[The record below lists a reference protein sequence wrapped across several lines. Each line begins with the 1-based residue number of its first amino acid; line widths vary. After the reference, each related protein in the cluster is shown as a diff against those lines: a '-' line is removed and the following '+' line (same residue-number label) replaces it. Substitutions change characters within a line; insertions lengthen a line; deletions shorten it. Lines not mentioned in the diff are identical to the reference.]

1 LKATRFSIIGLV
13 LTIITAACGFAP
25 TSTPAP
31 DTVNVQLSWIHTI
44 EYAGF
49 YQAVA
54 KSYYATANLD
64 THLNTGGFDENGNFI
79 NPVQKVVDGEA
90 DFGIIDAQTL
100 LLERAQGTPIV
111 AIAAIYQRSP
121 VAFVS
126 LAEKNI
132 TSPEDLGGM
141 TAAIELTT
149 SGSLF
154 RSLLTSKGID
164 PGSVNMVQRTDYSIA
179 PLLDNQADIIDGWI
193 TNEAVILSKEG
204 YEYNALLVSDYG
216 IEAYANVIF
225 AREDTI
231 ANKPDMVER
240 FVRATLL
247 GIQSAVDNPEEAAQ
261 LAVQYNA
268 ERDLEIETEAMLRSV
283 PLLNPNGS
291 VPGMMTAEAWQ
302 ITYQILLDQ
311 KVLSEPLDVQST
323 YTLTFLN
330 RIYAD

>member
-1 LKATRFSIIGLV
+1 MKAIQFSIIGLV
-13 LTIITAACGFAP
+13 LTIVIAACGGAP

-49 YQAVA
+49 YEAVD
-54 KSYYATANLD
+54 KGYYTSASLD
-64 THLNTGGFDENGNFI
+64 IHLNTGGFDENGNFI

-100 LLERAQGTPIV
+100 LLERSQGTPIV

-132 TSPEDLGGM
+132 TTPEDLVGM
-141 TAAIELTT
+141 TASIELTT

-154 RSLLTSKGID
+154 RSLLASTGVD
-164 PGSVNMVQRTDYSIA
+164 PVSVNMVQRTDYTIA
-179 PLLDNQADIIDGWI
+179 PLLENQADIIDGWI
-193 TNEAVILSKEG
+193 TNEAVILTKEG
-204 YEYNALLVSDYG
+204 HEYNTLLVSDYG

-225 AREDTI
+225 AREDTLT
-231 ANKPDMVER
+231 NKPDMVER

-247 GIQSAVDNPEEAAQ
+247 GIQSAVDNPEEAAE
-261 LAVQYNA
+261 LAVHYNA

-283 PLLNPNGS
+283 PLLVPS
-291 VPGMMTAEAWQ
+291 QSTPGMMTAESWQ
-302 ITYQILLDQ
+302 ITYQILLDEEA
-311 KVLSEPLDVQST
+311 LSEPLDINT
-323 YTLTFLN
+323 AYTLTFLN

>member
-1 LKATRFSIIGLV
+1 MKAIRFSIIGLV
-13 LTIITAACGFAP
+13 LTIITAACGVAP

-49 YQAVA
+49 YEAVD
-54 KSYYATANLD
+54 KGYYATANLD
-64 THLNTGGFDENGNFI
+64 THLNTGGFDENGDFI
-79 NPVQKVVDGEA
+79 NPVQKVIDGDA

-100 LLERAQGTPIV
+100 LLERAQGAPIV

-132 TSPEDLGGM
+132 TSPEDLVGT
-141 TAAIELTT
+141 TASIELTT

-154 RSLLTSKGID
+154 RSLLASKGID

-179 PLLDNQADIIDGWI
+179 PLLDKQADIIDGWI

-204 YEYNALLVSDYG
+204 HEYNALLVSDYG

-261 LAVQYNA
+261 LAVNYNA

-283 PLLNPNGS
+283 PLLNPAGNA
-291 VPGMMTAEAWQ
+291 PGMMTAESWQ
-302 ITYQILLDQ
+302 IIYQILLDEQ
-311 KVLSEPLDVQST
+311 VLSKPLEVQSA